1 MDLSPAD
8 RRCRTGF
15 TLVELLVTVAVIA
28 ILVALVLPAASGVRR
43 QAVATADL
51 ANLRGLAVA
60 HLSYMSMNEERFVDV
75 GLPHGGAGSP
85 GDSFV
90 ARLRPWFGGSPVALR
105 SPLDESPHWPAD
117 AGGEGIPLPTPG
129 APAFRATSYGMNN
142 YLSRS
147 YSPAVALDGPG
158 AGVDRL
164 QQVERPEHVVCFL
177 LMAERGAYASAD
189 HPHVESWPSSAPARI
204 AATQVQVNAID
215 RSRPQAAS
223 RSNYS
228 FVDGHVATMQFED
241 VYRDMQQNRFD
252 PALR

>member
-1 MDLSPAD
+1 MACTPSD
-8 RRCRTGF
+8 RRRRPGF

-28 ILVALVLPAASGVRR
+28 VLVAIVLPAASGARR
-43 QAVATADL
+43 QAVAVADL

-90 ARLRPWFGGSPVALR
+90 ERLRPWFGGSQVTLR
-105 SPLDESPHWPAD
+105 SPLDESPHWPVD
-117 AGGEGIPLPTPG
+117 AGGDGIPVTG
-129 APAFRATSYGMNN
+129 QGTPAFRSTSYGMNN

-147 YSPAVALDGPG
+147 YSPAVALDGVG

-164 QQVERPEHVVCFL
+164 QQVERPDRVVCFL

-189 HPHVESWPSSAPARI
+189 HPHVESWPSAAPARI

-215 RSRPQAAS
+215 RSKPQASS

-228 FVDGHVATMQFED
+228 FIDGHVAAMQFED
-241 VYRDMQQNRFD
+241 VYRDMHENRFD

>member
-1 MDLSPAD
+1 MDCTSAA
-8 RRCRTGF
+8 RRCRDGF

-28 ILVALVLPAASGVRR
+28 VLVGLVLPAASGARR

-60 HLSYMSMNEERFVDV
+60 HLAYMSMHEDRFVDV
-75 GLPHGGAGSP
+75 GLPHGGAASP
-85 GDSFV
+85 ANSFV
-90 ARLRPWFGGSPVALR
+90 ERLRPWYGGSPIALR
-105 SPLDESPHWPAD
+105 SPLDESPHWPLD
-117 AGGEGIPLPTPG
+117 SGGEGVPLPSAG
-129 APAFRATSYGMNN
+129 APVFRSTSYGMNN
-142 YLSRS
+142 YLSRA
-147 YSPAVALDGPG
+147 YSPAAAVDGPG

-164 QQVERPEHVVCFL
+164 QQVERPDQVVCFL

-189 HPHVESWPSSAPARI
+189 HPHVESWTSSAPARI

-215 RSRPQAAS
+215 RSKPQAAS

-241 VYRDMQQNRFD
+241 VYRDMQRNRFD